1 MLEFL
6 SPDKDQV
13 GASCVGGNSGNSS
26 GVLLT
31 FMQVGCNHI
40 SMRYALSDDL
50 GGDRL
55 PKVGGWVF
63 LVVLPVVVAFS
74 LVVVVV
80 PLGSVGRRVLSI
92 VSQIASARSE
102 LLPILIGSQLGVS
115 ALVVAVTQFQPGR
128 WRGTPKELG
137 RCWLSEVRLVASQ
150 ENRCKAASLGLAC
163 ISSIVVFGVAA
174 CIYQNPDAGGIM
186 LLAVV
191 WGVHAVSCIVLIM
204 VPMAGVAAIADYW
217 GSLTRL
223 AYVAEMW
230 PEYLREARG
239 EAEVGRPSLIC
250 RLRRWRIVVVLLFL
264 GLAMFVVAF
273 VEKYCSGTHSGLG
286 RQCIVGC
293 VAVLAILESIV
304 AGYWRWRDG
313 IVLSALLFWLSVP
326 LVLAQ
331 GLLMEFESIIVAT
344 ISSSWRSLGF
354 GSAAT
359 VTLVFL
365 VLLWVV
371 ASGSQSVWERFDC
384 FKSILVSAWVYE
396 LRFQRRCGIKCSPSE
411 RKAVEESFVKL
422 AKKRKKG
429 LVKSVKESVLLPFVA
444 R

>member
-191 WGVHAVSCIVLIM
+191 WGCM
-204 VPMAGVAAIADYW
+204 PY
-217 GSLTRL
+217 
-223 AYVAEMW
+223 
-230 PEYLREARG
+230 
-239 EAEVGRPSLIC
+239 
-250 RLRRWRIVVVLLFL
+250 
-264 GLAMFVVAF
+264 
-273 VEKYCSGTHSGLG
+273 
-286 RQCIVGC
+286 
-293 VAVLAILESIV
+293 
-304 AGYWRWRDG
+304 
-313 IVLSALLFWLSVP
+313 
-326 LVLAQ
+326 LVL
-331 GLLMEFESIIVAT
+331 F
-344 ISSSWRSLGF
+344 
-354 GSAAT
+354 
-359 VTLVFL
+359 
-365 VLLWVV
+365 
-371 ASGSQSVWERFDC
+371 
-384 FKSILVSAWVYE
+384 
-396 LRFQRRCGIKCSPSE
+396 
-411 RKAVEESFVKL
+411 
-422 AKKRKKG
+422 
-429 LVKSVKESVLLPFVA
+429 
-444 R
+444 

>member
-1 MLEFL
+1 
-6 SPDKDQV
+6 
-13 GASCVGGNSGNSS
+13 
-26 GVLLT
+26 
-31 FMQVGCNHI
+31 
-40 SMRYALSDDL
+40 MRYTLSDDL

-63 LVVLPVVVAFS
+63 LVVLPVVVAFA
-74 LVVVVV
+74 LVVMVA
-80 PLGSVGRRVLSI
+80 PLGSVGRRVLFI

-137 RCWLSEVRLVASQ
+137 GCWLSEVRLVASQ

-163 ISSIVVFGVAA
+163 ISSIVVLGVAA
-174 CIYQNPDAGGIM
+174 CVYQKPDAGGIM

-217 GSLTRL
+217 GVLTRL

-230 PEYLREARG
+230 PEGLREARG

-250 RLRRWRIVVVLLFL
+250 RLRRWRIVVALLFL
-264 GLAMFVVAF
+264 GLMMFMVAF

-293 VAVLAILESIV
+293 VAVLATLGSIV
-304 AGYWRWRDG
+304 AGYWRWRGG

-326 LVLAQ
+326 LVIAQ
-331 GLLMEFESIIVAT
+331 GFLMEFESIVVVT
-344 ISSSWRSLGF
+344 SSSLWRNLGF
-354 GSAAT
+354 VFAVT
-359 VTLVFL
+359 VALFL
-365 VLLWVV
+365 LALLSMV
-371 ASGSQSVWERFDC
+371 ALGVQFVWGRFDC
-384 FKSILVSAWVYE
+384 FKSILMSVWVYE
-396 LRFQRRCGIKCSPSE
+396 LRRQCRYGNKCSVDE
-411 RKAVEESFVKL
+411 RRAIERSFVKF
-422 AKKRKKG
+422 ATKRKKG
-429 LVKSVKESVLLPFVA
+429 LDRTVKESVLLPFVSK
-444 R
+444 